1 MRHRIA
7 YLLTASLILL
17 IGAGGAAAAP
27 PQARH
32 ALGLLPT
39 NTSAPS
45 HFGASKNALAEL
57 PDWVDLRQW
66 AMPPGDQGAIG
77 SCVTWAI
84 GYTAMGYWENR
95 DRITTPGGGAAMYIY
110 SQTHVNGDGGSF
122 FSAGFDVA
130 TGQGVDNRDDYTQ
143 GDFDWIDPPTPLET
157 AHAANWKLSGYTTLR
172 LNQAAIEGALAN
184 NHPVS
189 IGIPVTLAFEENSSG
204 TYPDSPD
211 GTDDTPF
218 MGYHAITA
226 LAYDS
231 VGLTI
236 ENSWGPSWDDHGFV
250 KIRWSWLADNL
261 REAYDVGDLVH
272 TTPPPPPPAPPVDNT
287 PPAIGGAAEVGSP
300 LSESHGDW
308 TNSPTT
314 YTYQWQR
321 GDAAG
326 ANFAD
331 VAGETG
337 RSYDVTAAD
346 VGHTVRVEEWAGNAA
361 GTAGPAASQP
371 TGVVPAPPTPPPAPP
386 VNTAAPTI
394 RGRVEAQSMLSEVH
408 GDWSGSPA
416 SYGYQWQRGDESGA
430 NFVDIQ
436 GATGQNY
443 QIATRD
449 GGHTI
454 RVEEWA
460 RNDGGTGGPAVSSA
474 TSVVPAPTPPP
485 PPPPPPTQPP
495 LAVVAPTVSGLARQ
509 GQVLNV
515 STGVWMGSPRFY
527 TYRWQEDGSIDIPGA
542 SGSSYTAQSADVGH
556 RLNVVVTAINSGG
569 FTSVVSDS
577 TQMVSGPGVGP
588 QIAPA
593 KPSIGVRPHRRTGS
607 HSAAFSFTDRS
618 GGVSF
623 QVKLD
628 RGRWAT
634 ATSRVVYRGL
644 GYGTHRLS
652 ARAVLNGQASNAVR
666 FTWRIVRRAR

>member
-1 MRHRIA
+1 MRHRIPLL
-7 YLLTASLILL
+7 LLTASLIML
-17 IGAGGAAAAP
+17 IGAGHAAAAP

-39 NTSAPS
+39 HTSAPR
-45 HFGASKNALAEL
+45 HFAASKQALAAL
-57 PDWVDLRQW
+57 PDSVDLTQW
-66 AMPPGDQGAIG
+66 AMAPGNQGPVG
-77 SCVTWAI
+77 SCVAWAV

-95 DRITTPGGGAAMYIY
+95 DHIETPGGGSAMYIY
-110 SQTHVNGDGGSF
+110 SQTHWGNDQGSTFPDDFGVAVN
-122 FSAGFDVA
+122 
-130 TGQGVDNRDDYTQ
+130 QGVDNRDDYTQ
-143 GDFDWIDPPTPLET
+143 GDFDWIDPPTPLEI
-157 AHAANWKLSGYTTLR
+157 AHAANWKLSGYTELPRT
-172 LNQAAIEGALAN
+172 QADIEKALAN
-184 NHPVS
+184 GRPVS
-189 IGIPVTLAFEENSSG
+189 IGIPVTAAFETNNSR
-204 TYPDSPD
+204 TYPDPND
-211 GTDDTPF
+211 PTDNTTVL
-218 MGYHAITA
+218 GGHGVTA
-226 LAYDS
+226 LAYDQ

-236 ENSWGPSWDDHGFV
+236 ENSWGPYWDNHGYV

-261 REAYDVGDLVH
+261 GEAWDVGDLIH
-272 TTPPPPPPAPPVDNT
+272 DTPPNPPAPPVNDD
-287 PPAIGGAAEVGSP
+287 PPTIGGSANVGNS

-331 VAGETG
+331 IAGETG
-337 RSYDVTAAD
+337 RTYKVSAAD
-346 VGHTVRVEEWAGNAA
+346 VGHTIRVEEWAGNAA
-361 GTAGPAASQP
+361 GTGGPTASEA
-371 TGVVPAPPTPPPAPP
+371 TVVVPVPPTPPPSPP

-408 GDWSGSPA
+408 GDWSNAPA
-416 SYGYQWQRGDESGA
+416 SYSCQWQRGDGSGA
-430 NFVDIQ
+430 NFVDIT

-443 QIATRD
+443 EIATGD

-460 RNDGGTGGPAVSSA
+460 KNDGGTGGPAASSA
-474 TSVVPAPTPPP
+474 TSVVPAPNPPT

-495 LAVVAPTVSGLARQ
+495 LAVVAPTVSGLAQQ

-515 STGVWMGSPRFY
+515 STGVWMGSPHFY
-527 TYRWQEDGSIDIPGA
+527 TYRWQEDGSVDIPGA
-542 SGSSYTAQSADVGH
+542 TDSSYTAQSADVGH

-577 TQMVSGPGVGP
+577 TQMVSGPRVGP

-607 HSAAFSFTDRS
+607 RSAAFSFTDRS
-618 GGVSF
+618 GGVTF

-628 RGRWAT
+628 RGRWTT
-634 ATSRVVYRGL
+634 AASRVVYRGL
-644 GYGTHRLS
+644 GYGRHTLS